1 MDAMTPNAQKRRDRF
16 VKVASRRTR
25 RILEDVRLLG
35 NCSNRA
41 AYHYTAD
48 DIQKIFGAIDQELS
62 NARSRFEPRE
72 DKRGAEFSL
81 E

>member
-1 MDAMTPNAQKRRDRF
+1 MDSMTPNAQKRRERF

-41 AYHYTAD
+41 AYHYTVD
-48 DIQKIFGAIDQELS
+48 DVQKVFGAIEKELS
-62 NARSRFEPRE
+62 DARSRFEPKE
-72 DKRGAEFSL
+72 DRKGAEFSL